1 MEELGGDWRDRYGSI
16 SSSYNIRSSYYLANT
31 YYFICLPSFLF
42 EFVIANRI
50 YIITTPMSFFSF
62 LFFLPVCSR
71 VLDLNFP
78 RFIRLV
84 MFPAHESM
92 KLGLG
97 ECFKIIC
104 QSVRLV
110 LVLLFLFQIHVME
123 VTFRERLITRFTGPQ

>member
-1 MEELGGDWRDRYGSI
+1 MSTLVL
-16 SSSYNIRSSYYLANT
+16 IRICYSKPNLYY
-31 YYFICLPSFLF
+31 YYTNEFLF
-42 EFVIANRI
+42 
-50 YIITTPMSFFSF
+50 FS
-62 LFFLPVCSR
+62 FFLPVCSR

-110 LVLLFLFQIHVME
+110 LVLFLFRKFMSW
-123 VTFRERLITRFTGPQ
+123 RLLSGRD

>member
-50 YIITTPMSFFSF
+50 FNYYYTNEF
-62 LFFLPVCSR
+62 LFFFLPVCSR
-71 VLDLNFP
+71 VVHLNFP

-84 MFPAHESM
+84 LFPAHESM
-92 KLGLG
+92 KLGFG

-110 LVLLFLFQIHVME
+110 LFLFQIHVME
-123 VTFRERLITRFTGPQ
+123 VTFRERLIILFTGPQ